1 MIYGRLKIEEA
12 ISLKK
17 KCTVAFV
24 DSLPYETQHGLMELI
39 YEDRDR
45 GSARAAWADLIRGH
59 TRALDEMTGCQIL
72 GATG

>member
-39 YEDRDR
+39 MKIEIEDLLELL
-45 GSARAAWADLIRGH
+45 GLI
-59 TRALDEMTGCQIL
+59 
-72 GATG
+72 